1 MKIMRKN
8 PYEKIRR
15 ALFILLVVMLVTAA
29 CVIGV
34 MLIKHTHNAEKNK
47 VRETTA
53 GTENATEKIKETEAD
68 TEYYFDEDGYLK
80 VKKIKADGSG
90 SNTENEQD
98 NAPDVRDVSPEDDP
112 NAVFPETTDA
122 VAGQSAE
129 QTQDI
134 SQPFQRYFLSMMATS
149 KENIFAHS
157 DEIEVRKQIKNELYE
172 FIGTLNE
179 EQKEIL
185 SVQSSLIES
194 VYRYRSDFY
203 SADDDISC
211 QDFLNG
217 WMKSVMS

>member
-1 MKIMRKN
+1 MIMRKN

-112 NAVFPETTDA
+112 SAVFPETTDA
-122 VAGQSAE
+122 AAGQSAE

-134 SQPFQRYFLSMMATS
+134 SQPQAGQTQDAT
-149 KENIFAHS
+149 AG
-157 DEIEVRKQIKNELYE
+157 Q
-172 FIGTLNE
+172 
-179 EQKEIL
+179 
-185 SVQSSLIES
+185 
-194 VYRYRSDFY
+194 
-203 SADDDISC
+203 
-211 QDFLNG
+211 
-217 WMKSVMS
+217 

>member
-1 MKIMRKN
+1 MMLE
-8 PYEKIRR
+8 EKI
-15 ALFILLVVMLVTAA
+15 A
-29 CVIGV
+29 
-34 MLIKHTHNAEKNK
+34 
-47 VRETTA
+47 
-53 GTENATEKIKETEAD
+53 
-68 TEYYFDEDGYLK
+68 
-80 VKKIKADGSG
+80 
-90 SNTENEQD
+90 NE
-98 NAPDVRDVSPEDDP
+98 
-112 NAVFPETTDA
+112 
-122 VAGQSAE
+122 
-129 QTQDI
+129 
-134 SQPFQRYFLSMMATS
+134 FQRYFLSMMATS

-217 WMKSVMS
+217 WMKSVMSLYKKIFYRGIRGGALDKKCILSDRMRILQIISLR

>member
-1 MKIMRKN
+1 MRKN

-68 TEYYFDEDGYLK
+68 TEYYFDENGYLK

-122 VAGQSAE
+122 AAGQSAE
-129 QTQDI
+129 QTQDT
-134 SQPFQRYFLSMMATS
+134 SQPQPDSKPQEKRYDVRRKNCKRIS
-149 KENIFAHS
+149 EIFS
-157 DEIEVRKQIKNELYE
+157 FNDGNKQGKY
-172 FIGTLNE
+172 FCTL
-179 EQKEIL
+179 
-185 SVQSSLIES
+185 
-194 VYRYRSDFY
+194 
-203 SADDDISC
+203 
-211 QDFLNG
+211 
-217 WMKSVMS
+217 

>member
-1 MKIMRKN
+1 MRKN

-15 ALFILLVVMLVTAA
+15 ALFILLVVMLVTAT

-34 MLIKHTHNAEKNK
+34 MLIKHTHNAEKLK
-47 VRETTA
+47 SGKPRQ
-53 GTENATEKIKETEAD
+53 GQKMQQKKIKETEAD

-122 VAGQSAE
+122 AAGQSAE

-134 SQPFQRYFLSMMATS
+134 SQPQAGQTQDAT
-149 KENIFAHS
+149 AG
-157 DEIEVRKQIKNELYE
+157 Q
-172 FIGTLNE
+172 
-179 EQKEIL
+179 
-185 SVQSSLIES
+185 
-194 VYRYRSDFY
+194 
-203 SADDDISC
+203 
-211 QDFLNG
+211 
-217 WMKSVMS
+217 

>member
-1 MKIMRKN
+1 
-8 PYEKIRR
+8 
-15 ALFILLVVMLVTAA
+15 
-29 CVIGV
+29 

-122 VAGQSAE
+122 AAGQSAE

-134 SQPFQRYFLSMMATS
+134 SQPQAGQTQDAT
-149 KENIFAHS
+149 AG
-157 DEIEVRKQIKNELYE
+157 Q
-172 FIGTLNE
+172 
-179 EQKEIL
+179 
-185 SVQSSLIES
+185 
-194 VYRYRSDFY
+194 
-203 SADDDISC
+203 
-211 QDFLNG
+211 
-217 WMKSVMS
+217 

>member
-1 MKIMRKN
+1 MRKN

-112 NAVFPETTDA
+112 MRSF
-122 VAGQSAE
+122 
-129 QTQDI
+129 
-134 SQPFQRYFLSMMATS
+134 
-149 KENIFAHS
+149 
-157 DEIEVRKQIKNELYE
+157 RKPLMQWPDSRRNRHR
-172 FIGTLNE
+172 T
-179 EQKEIL
+179 
-185 SVQSSLIES
+185 
-194 VYRYRSDFY
+194 YRSHRPGRHRMQQPDSKVQEKRY
-203 SADDDISC
+203 DVRRKNCKRISEIFSFNDGNKQGKYFC
-211 QDFLNG
+211 TL
-217 WMKSVMS
+217 

>member
-1 MKIMRKN
+1 MRKN

-15 ALFILLVVMLVTAA
+15 TLFILLFILLVSAA
-29 CVIGV
+29 CVMGV

-122 VAGQSAE
+122 AAE
-129 QTQDI
+129 QTQDT
-134 SQPFQRYFLSMMATS
+134 SQPQAGQTQDAT
-149 KENIFAHS
+149 AG
-157 DEIEVRKQIKNELYE
+157 Q
-172 FIGTLNE
+172 
-179 EQKEIL
+179 
-185 SVQSSLIES
+185 
-194 VYRYRSDFY
+194 
-203 SADDDISC
+203 
-211 QDFLNG
+211 
-217 WMKSVMS
+217 

>member
-1 MKIMRKN
+1 MRKN

-53 GTENATEKIKETEAD
+53 GTENVTEKIKETEAD

-122 VAGQSAE
+122 AAGQSAE

-134 SQPFQRYFLSMMATS
+134 SQPQAGRHRMQQPDSKVQEKRYDVRRKNCKRIS
-149 KENIFAHS
+149 EIFS
-157 DEIEVRKQIKNELYE
+157 FNDGNKQGKY
-172 FIGTLNE
+172 FCTL
-179 EQKEIL
+179 
-185 SVQSSLIES
+185 
-194 VYRYRSDFY
+194 
-203 SADDDISC
+203 
-211 QDFLNG
+211 
-217 WMKSVMS
+217 

>member
-1 MKIMRKN
+1 MRKN

-15 ALFILLVVMLVTAA
+15 TLFILFFILLVSAA

-34 MLIKHTHNAEKNK
+34 MIVKNTHNAEKNK

-53 GTENATEKIKETEAD
+53 VTEKATEKIKETEAD

-122 VAGQSAE
+122 SAGQSAE
-129 QTQDI
+129 QTQAHRSRRSGRRRMQQPYSKPQEKRYDVRRKNCKRI
-134 SQPFQRYFLSMMATS
+134 SEIFSFNDGNKQGKYFC
-149 KENIFAHS
+149 
-157 DEIEVRKQIKNELYE
+157 
-172 FIGTLNE
+172 TL
-179 EQKEIL
+179 
-185 SVQSSLIES
+185 
-194 VYRYRSDFY
+194 
-203 SADDDISC
+203 
-211 QDFLNG
+211 
-217 WMKSVMS
+217 

>member
-1 MKIMRKN
+1 MRKN

-34 MLIKHTHNAEKNK
+34 MLIKNTHNAEKNK

-53 GTENATEKIKETEAD
+53 ATENVTEKIKETEAD

-122 VAGQSAE
+122 SAGQS
-129 QTQDI
+129 
-134 SQPFQRYFLSMMATS
+134 
-149 KENIFAHS
+149 
-157 DEIEVRKQIKNELYE
+157 
-172 FIGTLNE
+172 
-179 EQKEIL
+179 
-185 SVQSSLIES
+185 QS
-194 VYRYRSDFY
+194 RHRTYRSHRPGRRRMQQPDSKPQEKRY
-203 SADDDISC
+203 DVRRKNCKRISEIFSFNDGNKQGKYFC
-211 QDFLNG
+211 TL
-217 WMKSVMS
+217 